1 MLKRIKDYFEKTKV
15 KIFRLEIS
23 LKSLIKL
30 ALLYLVILIL
40 PKVFHMSL
48 KQTVIFLILFCV
60 VYVGIIFIV
69 SLAPFSFRWIKEHLN
84 WLLLPFVP
92 VAVLIVIFLFISLFH
107 FQGNKEITRADVLA
121 FSGDYISFVG
131 AFCLGYFLYLK
142 DLERDRKEKRI
153 QIRLLLDSLEIAN
166 RSLMRIKHAV
176 STIPEVEDVDK
187 KLEGKFRTIQYDQR
201 WRLNYYAYESLMGP
215 NHELKDSIEKFWE
228 MVEYV
233 NNNLQA
239 GKVLNAAEICGE
251 YIKETSI
258 FAIQGYD
265 FLEISLILSSAGNE
279 FWIPTR
285 KGFLYQKETIKQ
297 IENLKET
304 YYGVIENY
312 IYNYMVKASL
322 TSLENN
328 EEIQRSTVEWLCEN
342 SEEIKEYI
350 KFDMTRKRAVSR
362 AVFECSVQFEKSSS
376 RLSYCWGT
384 YSLRM

>member
-285 KGFLYQKETIKQ
+285 KGFLYQIETIKQ
-297 IENLKET
+297 IENLKEK

>member
-166 RSLMRIKHAV
+166 RSLMRIRHAV

-297 IENLKET
+297 IENLKEK

>member
-1 MLKRIKDYFEKTKV
+1 VLKRIKDYFEKTKV

-48 KQTVIFLILFCV
+48 KQTVIFLILFCA

-166 RSLMRIKHAV
+166 RSLMRIRHAV

-297 IENLKET
+297 IENLKEK

>member
-48 KQTVIFLILFCV
+48 KQTVIFLILFCA

-166 RSLMRIKHAV
+166 RSLMRIRHAV

-215 NHELKDSIEKFWE
+215 NNELKDSIEKFWE

-297 IENLKET
+297 IENLKEK
-304 YYGVIENY
+304 YYSVIENY

>member
-297 IENLKET
+297 IENLKEK

-328 EEIQRSTVEWLCEN
+328 EEIQRSTVEWQCEN

>member
-48 KQTVIFLILFCV
+48 KQAVIFLILFCV

-297 IENLKET
+297 IENLKEK

>member
-107 FQGNKEITRADVLA
+107 FQGNKEITWADVLA

-297 IENLKET
+297 IENLKEK

>member
-1 MLKRIKDYFEKTKV
+1 MLKRIKDFFEKTKV

-297 IENLKET
+297 IENLKEK

>member
-48 KQTVIFLILFCV
+48 KQTVIFLILFCA

-166 RSLMRIKHAV
+166 RSLMRIRHAV

-297 IENLKET
+297 IENLKEK
-304 YYGVIENY
+304 YYSVIENY

>member
-48 KQTVIFLILFCV
+48 KQTVVFLILFCA

-92 VAVLIVIFLFISLFH
+92 VAVLIVIFLFMSLFH

-166 RSLMRIKHAV
+166 RSLMRIRHAV

-297 IENLKET
+297 IENLKEK
-304 YYGVIENY
+304 YYSVIENY

>member
-142 DLERDRKEKRI
+142 DLERDWKEKRI

-297 IENLKET
+297 IENLKEK

>member
-166 RSLMRIKHAV
+166 RSLMRIRHAV

-297 IENLKET
+297 IENLKEK
-304 YYGVIENY
+304 YYSVIENY

>member
-215 NHELKDSIEKFWE
+215 NHELKDSTEKFWE

-297 IENLKET
+297 IENLKEK

>member
-69 SLAPFSFRWIKEHLN
+69 SLAPVSFRWIKEHLN

-297 IENLKET
+297 IENLKEK

>member
-48 KQTVIFLILFCV
+48 KQTVIFSILFCA

-166 RSLMRIKHAV
+166 RSLMRIRHAV

-228 MVEYV
+228 MVEYL

-297 IENLKET
+297 IEYLKEK
-304 YYGVIENY
+304 YYSVIENY

>member
-48 KQTVIFLILFCV
+48 KQTVIFLILFCA

-92 VAVLIVIFLFISLFH
+92 VAVLIVIFLFISFFH

-166 RSLMRIKHAV
+166 RSLMRIRHAV

-297 IENLKET
+297 IENLKEK
-304 YYGVIENY
+304 YYSVIENY

>member
-48 KQTVIFLILFCV
+48 KQTVIFSILFCA

-166 RSLMRIKHAV
+166 RSLMRIRHAV

-297 IENLKET
+297 IENLKEK
-304 YYGVIENY
+304 YYSVIENY

>member
-48 KQTVIFLILFCV
+48 NQTVIFLILFCV

-297 IENLKET
+297 IENLKEK

>member
-297 IENLKET
+297 IENLKEK

-362 AVFECSVQFEKSSS
+362 AVFECSVHFEKSSS

>member
-1 MLKRIKDYFEKTKV
+1 MRRQKV

-142 DLERDRKEKRI
+142 DLERDRKEK
-153 QIRLLLDSLEIAN
+153 
-166 RSLMRIKHAV
+166 
-176 STIPEVEDVDK
+176 
-187 KLEGKFRTIQYDQR
+187 
-201 WRLNYYAYESLMGP
+201 
-215 NHELKDSIEKFWE
+215 
-228 MVEYV
+228 
-233 NNNLQA
+233 
-239 GKVLNAAEICGE
+239 
-251 YIKETSI
+251 
-258 FAIQGYD
+258 
-265 FLEISLILSSAGNE
+265 E
-279 FWIPTR
+279 F
-285 KGFLYQKETIKQ
+285 
-297 IENLKET
+297 
-304 YYGVIENY
+304 
-312 IYNYMVKASL
+312 
-322 TSLENN
+322 
-328 EEIQRSTVEWLCEN
+328 
-342 SEEIKEYI
+342 
-350 KFDMTRKRAVSR
+350 
-362 AVFECSVQFEKSSS
+362 KSD
-376 RLSYCWGT
+376 CF
-384 YSLRM
+384 

>member
-92 VAVLIVIFLFISLFH
+92 VAVLIVIFLVIALFH

-297 IENLKET
+297 IENLKEK

>member
-48 KQTVIFLILFCV
+48 KQTVIFLILFCA

-107 FQGNKEITRADVLA
+107 FQGNKEITRADVLE

-297 IENLKET
+297 IENLKEK

>member
-48 KQTVIFLILFCV
+48 KQTVIFSILFCAA
-60 VYVGIIFIV
+60 YVGIIFIV

-92 VAVLIVIFLFISLFH
+92 VAVLIVIFLFLSLFR

-166 RSLMRIKHAV
+166 RSLMRIRHAV

-215 NHELKDSIEKFWE
+215 NHELKDSIEKFWG

-297 IENLKET
+297 IENLKEK
-304 YYGVIENY
+304 YYSVIENY

-342 SEEIKEYI
+342 SEEIKEYV

>member
-48 KQTVIFLILFCV
+48 KQTVIFLILFCA

-297 IENLKET
+297 IENLKEK

>member
-23 LKSLIKL
+23 LKSIIKL
-30 ALLYLVILIL
+30 ELLYLVILIL

-297 IENLKET
+297 IENLKEK

>member
-142 DLERDRKEKRI
+142 ELERDRKEKRI

-297 IENLKET
+297 IENLKEK

>member
-48 KQTVIFLILFCV
+48 KQTVIFSILFCAA
-60 VYVGIIFIV
+60 YVGIIFIV

-92 VAVLIVIFLFISLFH
+92 VAVLIVIFLFLSLFR

-166 RSLMRIKHAV
+166 RSLMRIRHAV

-297 IENLKET
+297 IENLKEK
-304 YYGVIENY
+304 YYSVIENY

-342 SEEIKEYI
+342 SEEIKEYV

>member
-1 MLKRIKDYFEKTKV
+1 VLKRIKDYFEKTKV

-297 IENLKET
+297 IENLKEK

>member
-201 WRLNYYAYESLMGP
+201 WRLNYYAYESLMEP

-297 IENLKET
+297 IENLKEK

>member
-48 KQTVIFLILFCV
+48 KQTVIFLILFCA

-166 RSLMRIKHAV
+166 RSLMRIRHAV

-233 NNNLQA
+233 NDNLQA

-297 IENLKET
+297 IENLKEK

>member
-40 PKVFHMSL
+40 TKVFHMSL

-297 IENLKET
+297 IENLKEK

>member
-48 KQTVIFLILFCV
+48 KQTVIFLILFCA

-92 VAVLIVIFLFISLFH
+92 VSVLIVIFLFISLFH

-166 RSLMRIKHAV
+166 RSLMRIRHAV

-239 GKVLNAAEICGE
+239 GKVLNAAEI
-251 YIKETSI
+251 
-258 FAIQGYD
+258 
-265 FLEISLILSSAGNE
+265 
-279 FWIPTR
+279 
-285 KGFLYQKETIKQ
+285 
-297 IENLKET
+297 
-304 YYGVIENY
+304 
-312 IYNYMVKASL
+312 
-322 TSLENN
+322 
-328 EEIQRSTVEWLCEN
+328 
-342 SEEIKEYI
+342 
-350 KFDMTRKRAVSR
+350 
-362 AVFECSVQFEKSSS
+362 
-376 RLSYCWGT
+376 
-384 YSLRM
+384 

>member
-297 IENLKET
+297 IENLREK

>member
-48 KQTVIFLILFCV
+48 KQTVIFSILFCAA
-60 VYVGIIFIV
+60 YVGIIFIV
-69 SLAPFSFRWIKEHLN
+69 SLAPFSFRWIKGHLN

-92 VAVLIVIFLFISLFH
+92 VAVLIVIFLFLSFFR

-166 RSLMRIKHAV
+166 RSLMRIRHAV

-297 IENLKET
+297 IENLKEK
-304 YYGVIENY
+304 YYSVIENY

-342 SEEIKEYI
+342 SEEIKEYV

>member
-48 KQTVIFLILFCV
+48 KQTVIFLILFCA

-131 AFCLGYFLYLK
+131 AFCLGYLLYLK

-166 RSLMRIKHAV
+166 RSLMRIRHAV

-297 IENLKET
+297 IENLKEK

>member
-1 MLKRIKDYFEKTKV
+1 
-15 KIFRLEIS
+15 
-23 LKSLIKL
+23 
-30 ALLYLVILIL
+30 
-40 PKVFHMSL
+40 MSL
-48 KQTVIFLILFCV
+48 KQTVIFSILFCA

-166 RSLMRIKHAV
+166 RSLMRIRHAV

-297 IENLKET
+297 IENLKEK
-304 YYGVIENY
+304 YYSVIENY

>member
-48 KQTVIFLILFCV
+48 KQTVIFLILFCA

-166 RSLMRIKHAV
+166 RSLMRIRHAV

-297 IENLKET
+297 IENLKEK